1 MILTGRE
8 IEKQCRAGRIAIS
21 DFDAARV
28 TTNSY
33 DLLLGDQLLRY
44 RSETLDAR
52 RENEYEVFPLPEE
65 GYLMQK
71 GEFLLA
77 ETADELGSDH
87 YVPTIHGRSGVARLG
102 LFVHI
107 NSELVDVGYY
117 GKLPLQLFATLPI
130 RIYPRMGIA
139 QVSFWQMSGDPEL
152 CYGQY
157 AGASEPN
164 PFPFYKDFPNGNGAI
179 AQASANGL

>member
-21 DFDAARV
+21 DFDTARV

-33 DLLLGDQLLRY
+33 DLLLGDKLLRY

-52 RENEYEVFPLPEE
+52 QENEYEVFSLPEA
-65 GYLMQK
+65 GYLMQQ

-77 ETADELGSDH
+77 ETADRIGSDY
-87 YVPTIHGRSGVARLG
+87 YVPTIHGRSGIARLG

-117 GKLPLQLFATLPI
+117 GKLTLQLFAILPI

-152 CYGQY
+152 YHGKYQ
-157 AGASEPN
+157 GASGPN
-164 PFPFYKDFPNGNGAI
+164 PSLLYKDFLNGAS
-179 AQASANGL
+179 AETLANGL